1 MMLCYNANTKQ
12 IQRLKSLRLPQDNEV
27 CWLHFT
33 EQTKE
38 MLQSLL
44 EQLPIHPL
52 AKKALLNG
60 SDFPKVDQYEKCAY
74 VSIFIVNDQFQK
86 TQLRIIA
93 TERYVISYTE
103 REIELVKKLF
113 VHLQH
118 HPDHLSHPGYIL
130 YEFLNSAAME
140 YLELVDYI
148 ARHIQALEKQVF
160 KTPFANEIGH
170 LVFRWKVRLHELRQI
185 AEAQEEVMKT
195 IGHSDF
201 PYVNEESNPYI
212 QDAIARFARVTSA
225 LDTFRETLTGI
236 FNLQL
241 SLKSDHMNV
250 IMKTLTLV
258 SVVFL
263 PTTFIAG
270 LYGMNFEKM
279 PELKWEYGYLY
290 ALLLMASLGV
300 GIALYFKKKGWWGER
315 SKHQK

>member
-1 MMLCYNANTKQ
+1 MMLCYNANAKQ
-12 IQRLKSLRLPQDNEV
+12 IQKLKTPHLPQDHEV

-38 MLQSLL
+38 MLQDLL
-44 EQLPIHPL
+44 EKLSIHPL

-60 SDFPKVDQYEKCAY
+60 SDFPKVDQYEKCAF

-93 TERYVISYTE
+93 TEQYVISYTE
-103 REIELVKKLF
+103 REIQLVKKLF

-118 HPDHLSHPGYIL
+118 HPEHLSHPGYIL

-185 AEAQEEVMKT
+185 AEAQEEMMKT

-236 FNLQL
+236 FDLQL

-258 SVVFL
+258 SVVFI
-263 PTTFIAG
+263 PMTFIAG

-279 PELKWEYGYLY
+279 PELKWEYGYFY
-290 ALLLMASLGV
+290 ALLLMAGLGG

>member
-12 IQRLKSLRLPQDNEV
+12 IQSLKMLHLPQDHEV

-33 EQTKE
+33 ERTKE
-38 MLQSLL
+38 TLPSLL
-44 EQLPIHPL
+44 EQLSLHPL
-52 AKKALLNG
+52 AKKALLDG
-60 SDFPKVDQYEKCAY
+60 SDFPKVDQYEKCAF

-86 TQLRIIA
+86 TELRIIA
-93 TERYVISYTE
+93 AERYVISYTE
-103 REIELVKKLF
+103 KEIELVKQLF
-113 VHLQH
+113 MHLQH
-118 HPDHLSHPGYIL
+118 HPDDLSHPGYVL
-130 YEFLNSAAME
+130 YQFLNSAAME

-148 ARHIQALEKQVF
+148 ARHTQALEKQVF

-170 LVFRWKVRLHELRQI
+170 LVFRWKVWLHELRQI
-185 AEAQEEVMKT
+185 AEAQEEMMKT
-195 IGHSDF
+195 VGHSNF

-212 QDAIARFARVTSA
+212 QDVIARFARVTSA
-225 LDTFRETLTGI
+225 LDTFKETLTGI
-236 FNLQL
+236 FDLQL

-263 PTTFIAG
+263 PMTFIAG

-279 PELKWEYGYLY
+279 PELKWEYGYVY
-290 ALLLMASLGV
+290 ALLLMAGLGG

>member
-12 IQRLKSLRLPQDNEV
+12 IQRLKAPHLPQDHEV

-38 MLQSLL
+38 MLQDLL
-44 EQLPIHPL
+44 EKLSIHPL

-60 SDFPKVDQYEKCAY
+60 SDFPKVDQYEKCAF

-93 TERYVISYTE
+93 TERYVISFTE
-103 REIELVKKLF
+103 REIELAKKLF

-195 IGHSDF
+195 IGHSNF

-236 FNLQL
+236 FDLQL

-258 SVVFL
+258 SVVFI
-263 PTTFIAG
+263 PMTFIAG

-279 PELKWEYGYLY
+279 PELKWKYGYLY
-290 ALLLMASLGV
+290 ALLLMASLGI

>member
-1 MMLCYNANTKQ
+1 MMLCYNAKAKR
-12 IQRLKSLRLPQDNEV
+12 IEELKALRLPQEGEV

-33 EQTKE
+33 EQTKG
-38 MLQSLL
+38 MLRSLL
-44 EQLPIHPL
+44 ENLPIHPL
-52 AKKALLNG
+52 AKNALLNG
-60 SDFPKVDQYEKCAY
+60 SDFPKVDQYEKCAF
-74 VSIFIVNDQFQK
+74 VSIYIVNEQFQK

-103 REIELVKKLF
+103 WERELVKKLF
-113 VHLQH
+113 IYLQH
-118 HPDHLSHPGYIL
+118 HPDDLSHPGYVL
-130 YEFLNSAAME
+130 YQFLNSAAME
-140 YLELVDYI
+140 YLELIDYI
-148 ARHIQALEKQVF
+148 ASHIQALEKQVF

-185 AEAQEEVMKT
+185 AEAQEEMMKT

-212 QDAIARFARVTSA
+212 QDAIARFSRVTAA

-236 FNLQL
+236 FDLQL

-263 PTTFIAG
+263 PMTFIAG

-279 PELKWEYGYLY
+279 PELKWEYGYAY
-290 ALLLMASLGV
+290 ALLLMAGLGGV
-300 GIALYFKKKGWWGER
+300 IALYFKKKGWWGER
-315 SKHQK
+315 SKQQK